1 MNSQQLSRP
10 KDRVQNIQGSGAFGK
25 KIWKDFEKI
34 FAMPTWPPWFMGL
47 DVLIM
52 VKAGV

>member
-1 MNSQQLSRP
+1 MNSQQLPCP
-10 KDRVQNIQGSGAFGK
+10 KDQVEKLQESATFGK